1 MKVVD
6 VGVGKGGLTLGKAVY
21 GLLEAVGG
29 GLPSVM
35 FHHDGGKSDQNDRV
49 SF

>member
-1 MKVVD
+1 MVL
-6 VGVGKGGLTLGKAVY
+6 GKGGLTLGKAVY